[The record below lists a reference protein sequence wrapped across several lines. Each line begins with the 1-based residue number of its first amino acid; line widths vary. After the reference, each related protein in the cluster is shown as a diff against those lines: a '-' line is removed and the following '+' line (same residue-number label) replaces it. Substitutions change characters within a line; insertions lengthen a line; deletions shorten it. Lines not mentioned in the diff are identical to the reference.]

1 MEVIYSAKSC
11 EEEDSD
17 DIDKQNPHNQS
28 TNILER
34 ISSDSRLSSE
44 LISYIKS
51 KNANVLTEHIGDN
64 NLLKQEKSLTDKEIY
79 LRDIAWLKECDV
91 VIAECT
97 RPSLGVGYELAFAEK
112 LNKPVNV
119 LYRNKEC
126 NLSAMISG
134 DDYFNIFSYETKEE
148 AFNIIDKILNN

>member
-1 MEVIYSAKSC
+1 MNPKKIYFAGSIRGGRDDAKLY
-11 EEEDSD
+11 
-17 DIDKQNPHNQS
+17 
-28 TNILER
+28 T
-34 ISSDSRLSSE
+34 E
-44 LISYIKS
+44 LISHTKS

>member
-1 MEVIYSAKSC
+1 MNPKKIYFAGSIRVGRDDAKLY
-11 EEEDSD
+11 
-17 DIDKQNPHNQS
+17 
-28 TNILER
+28 T
-34 ISSDSRLSSE
+34 E

>member
-1 MEVIYSAKSC
+1 MNTKKVYFAGSIRGGR
-11 EEEDSD
+11 D
-17 DIDKQNPHNQS
+17 DAQYY
-28 TNILER
+28 T
-34 ISSDSRLSSE
+34 E

-51 KNANVLTEHIGDN
+51 KNAIVLTEHIGDN
-64 NLLKQEKSLTDKEIY
+64 NLLKEEKKLTDKEIY
-79 LRDIAWLKECDV
+79 LRDIEWLKECDV

-112 LNKPVNV
+112 LSKNVYV

-134 DDYFNIFSYETKEE
+134 DDYFKIFSYETKEE

>member
-1 MEVIYSAKSC
+1 MNPKKIYFAGSIRGGRQDA
-11 EEEDSD
+11 EFY
-17 DIDKQNPHNQS
+17 
-28 TNILER
+28 TA
-34 ISSDSRLSSE
+34 

-51 KNANVLTEHIGDN
+51 KNAIVLTEHIGDN
-64 NLLKQEKSLTDKEIY
+64 NLLQNEKKLTDKEIY
-79 LRDIAWLKECDV
+79 LRDIAWIKESDI

>member
-1 MEVIYSAKSC
+1 MNPKKIYFAGSIRGGR
-11 EEEDSD
+11 EDAEFY
-17 DIDKQNPHNQS
+17 
-28 TNILER
+28 TA
-34 ISSDSRLSSE
+34 

-51 KNANVLTEHIGDN
+51 KNAVVLTEHIGNN
-64 NLLKQEKSLTDKEIY
+64 NLLKEEKNLTDKEIY
-79 LRDIAWLKECDV
+79 LRDIAWMKECDL

-97 RPSLGVGYELAFAEK
+97 RPSLGVGYELSFAEK

-126 NLSAMISG
+126 HLSAMIAG
-134 DDYFNIFSYETKEE
+134 DNDFKIFSYETKEQ

>member
-1 MEVIYSAKSC
+1 MNPKKVYFAGSIRGGRDDAKIY
-11 EEEDSD
+11 
-17 DIDKQNPHNQS
+17 
-28 TNILER
+28 T
-34 ISSDSRLSSE
+34 E

>member
-1 MEVIYSAKSC
+1 MNPKKIYFAGSIRGGRDDAKLY
-11 EEEDSD
+11 
-17 DIDKQNPHNQS
+17 
-28 TNILER
+28 T
-34 ISSDSRLSSE
+34 E

-148 AFNIIDKILNN
+148 AFNFIDKILNN

>member
-1 MEVIYSAKSC
+1 MNPKKIYFAGSIRGGRQDA
-11 EEEDSD
+11 EFY
-17 DIDKQNPHNQS
+17 
-28 TNILER
+28 TA
-34 ISSDSRLSSE
+34 

-51 KNANVLTEHIGDN
+51 KNAIVLTEHIGDN
-64 NLLKQEKSLTDKEIY
+64 NLLQNEKKLTDKEIY
-79 LRDIAWLKECDV
+79 LRDIAWIKESDI

-126 NLSAMISG
+126 NLSAMIAG
-134 DDYFNIFSYETKEE
+134 DEYFKVFSYETKEE
-148 AFNIIDKILNN
+148 AFNIIDKILIN

>member
-1 MEVIYSAKSC
+1 MNPKKVYFAGSIRGGRDDAKIY
-11 EEEDSD
+11 
-17 DIDKQNPHNQS
+17 
-28 TNILER
+28 T
-34 ISSDSRLSSE
+34 E

-126 NLSAMISG
+126 NLSAMIIWLSS
-134 DDYFNIFSYETKEE
+134 DNVFDCMNKIFNIV
-148 AFNIIDKILNN
+148 NIF

>member
-1 MEVIYSAKSC
+1 MNPKKIYFAGSIRGGRDDAKLY
-11 EEEDSD
+11 
-17 DIDKQNPHNQS
+17 
-28 TNILER
+28 T
-34 ISSDSRLSSE
+34 E

>member
-1 MEVIYSAKSC
+1 MNPKKIYFAGSIRGGRDDAKLY
-11 EEEDSD
+11 
-17 DIDKQNPHNQS
+17 
-28 TNILER
+28 T
-34 ISSDSRLSSE
+34 E

-79 LRDIAWLKECDV
+79 LRDIAWLKECDA

>member
-1 MEVIYSAKSC
+1 MNPKKIYFAGSIRGGRQDA
-11 EEEDSD
+11 EFY
-17 DIDKQNPHNQS
+17 
-28 TNILER
+28 TA
-34 ISSDSRLSSE
+34 

-51 KNANVLTEHIGDN
+51 KNAIVLTEHIGDN
-64 NLLKQEKSLTDKEIY
+64 NLLQNEKKLTDKEIY
-79 LRDIAWLKECDV
+79 LRDIAWIKESDI

-134 DDYFNIFSYETKEE
+134 DEYFKVFSYETKEE
-148 AFNIIDKILNN
+148 AFNIIDKILIN